1 MMSVSL
7 SSLSGSSRRRGQ
19 RYKVRAE
26 INVTPMVDVMLVLL
40 VVFMITAPLMVT
52 GVKINLP
59 DARAKVL
66 EAKEEPLTITV
77 MSDGK
82 VYLMETEIPTA
93 ELVAKLS
100 AIAENGMQE
109 RIFLRA
115 DKATDYGAVMDVMAR
130 VHSAGFTN
138 LALVTEPK

>member
-1 MMSVSL
+1 MSVSL
-7 SSLSGSSRRRGQ
+7 SSLSGSSRRRGPKYQ
-19 RYKVRAE
+19 TRAE

-52 GVKINLP
+52 GVQIDLP
-59 DARAKVL
+59 DASAKAL
-66 EAKEEPLTITV
+66 EADTEPLTITV

-82 VYLMETEIPTA
+82 VYLMETEIAVP
-93 ELVAKLS
+93 ELVPKLS
-100 AIAENGMQE
+100 AIAKNGMQE

-115 DKATDYGAVMDVMAR
+115 DKATDYGSVMDVMAK